1 MFTRLQSLA
10 SMLGR
15 IPPSSYLEKPRP
27 MQNKSIAANIAVPR
41 VHVPL
46 VVIAVVA
53 LVAALA
59 ITVPSDREWWKV
71 VVLGVVQ
78 GVTEWL
84 PISSTGHLLIV
95 ADLLAYE
102 GSIGGTFEIF
112 IQLGTVLSVVA
123 FYFGDLLAQGRAL
136 LGRGTRDEAAAARRL
151 WLGVAI
157 AIVPAGLI
165 GVFFREFIK
174 TVLFGSPHVIAGAL
188 IFGGAIFLIIER
200 LARRGARAT
209 ELGQITPLQALG
221 VGVAQI
227 FALIP
232 GMSRSGS
239 SIVGGLLAGLD
250 RRTATAFSFYLSIP
264 ILGAATLTDL
274 VGSLDMIQRDDWGRL
289 LLGAVVA
296 MIVGYVTIGWLLR
309 YIARNTF
316 VPFGIYRIVVGL
328 LILALAGMGIL

>member
-1 MFTRLQSLA
+1 
-10 SMLGR
+10 
-15 IPPSSYLEKPRP
+15 
-27 MQNKSIAANIAVPR
+27 MQNQQSRAVPPAAQA
-41 VHVPL
+41 VPVPL
-46 VVIAVVA
+46 A
-53 LVAALA
+53 LVAGALLLVA
-59 ITVPSDREWWKV
+59 MFLAVPGDPEWWKV

-95 ADLLAYE
+95 ANLLNYT

-123 FYFGDLLAQGRAL
+123 FYFRDLLAQSSAL
-136 LGRGTRDEAAAARRL
+136 LGRASPEEARNARAL

-157 AIVPAGLI
+157 AFVPAALVGLLA
-165 GVFFREFIK
+165 RDFIK
-174 TVLFGSPHVIAGAL
+174 GVLFESPAVIATAL
-188 IFGGAIFLIIER
+188 IVGGIVFLLIER
-200 LARRGARAT
+200 FPRPART
-209 ELGQITPLQALG
+209 EGLGRITPLQALG

-239 SIVGGLLAGLD
+239 TIVGGLLAGLD

-264 ILGAATLTDL
+264 ILGLATLVDL
-274 VGSLDMIQRDDWGRL
+274 AGSLDRIQPADWGRL
-289 LLGAVVA
+289 FLGAIVA

-309 YIARNTF
+309 FIARHTF
-316 VPFGIYRIVVGL
+316 VAFGVYRIALGL
-328 LILALAGMGIL
+328 LLLGLVAAGIL